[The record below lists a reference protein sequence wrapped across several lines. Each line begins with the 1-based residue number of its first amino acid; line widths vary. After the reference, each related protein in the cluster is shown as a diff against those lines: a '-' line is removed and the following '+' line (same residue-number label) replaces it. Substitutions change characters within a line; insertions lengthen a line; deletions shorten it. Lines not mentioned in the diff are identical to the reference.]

1 MQRVDPRRSSL
12 TPLPRPAPYA
22 AVEAGL
28 AGTGEERLVL
38 TLAGEGLSLS
48 AVYAAGSCWLEVD
61 GPAGPSVLRS
71 RRSGRAGPVAALGLA
86 LTGTHVTVLSREV
99 PDGPW
104 TGRARVD
111 LADTQPR
118 AAALVREPDWLD
130 RLQVA
135 HEGPATSLLAGGFGQ
150 LGLRDIRVVTH
161 ADGTA
166 YDAGDGRVRLSA
178 TSAGPGPFGTG
189 HASVWALDPG
199 SLALEQTADLFFHR
213 PGERSVHGDHA
224 VHVVRDG
231 GEWLVATS
239 TWGDLDPDRDG
250 ARVDVLL
257 ASPEAAAGADA
268 GTDVLRGVHVL
279 RTELLRLPTDGLV
292 SVGVWDPHLVRTDT
306 GWLVGYVSASRF
318 FRFHPVLAEGPDL
331 RSLQLRAAALGRTA
345 TEGPTLLLRPDLPGG
360 VVVLASDGPDGPRGA
375 REQWVVLDT
384 DLREVARLDGDF
396 PTNIPWPTLVR
407 DDRDGASGWLL
418 VTFDGTPHGG
428 RVCGYGT
435 HGDVVVLRGT
445 TDAH

>member
-1 MQRVDPRRSSL
+1 MQRVGPRRSSL

-38 TLAGEGLSLS
+38 TLAGEGLALR

-61 GPAGPSVLRS
+61 GPAGPTVLRS
-71 RRSGRAGPVAALGLA
+71 RRSGRPGPVAALGLA
-86 LTGTHVTVLSREV
+86 LTGTHVTVLTRDV

-118 AAALVREPDWLD
+118 AAALLREPDWLD

-135 HEGPATSLLAGGFGQ
+135 HDGPATSLLAGGFGQ
-150 LGLRDIRVVTH
+150 LGLRDLRVVTH

-189 HASVWALDPG
+189 HASVWALDPR
-199 SLALEQTADLFFHR
+199 SLALEHTADLFFQR
-213 PGERSVHGDHA
+213 RDERAVLGDHA

-231 GEWLVATS
+231 EEWLVATS
-239 TWGDLDPDRDG
+239 SWGDLDPDRDD
-250 ARVDVLL
+250 ARVEVLL
-257 ASPEAAAGADA
+257 ARTAAGGEAS
-268 GTDVLRGVHVL
+268 TDVLRGVHVL
-279 RTELLRLPTDGLV
+279 RTEPLRLPTDGLV
-292 SVGVWDPHLVRTDT
+292 SVGVWDPHLVRTGT

-318 FRFHPVLAEGPDL
+318 FRFHPLLAEGPDL
-331 RSLQLRAAALGRTA
+331 GSLRLRAAATGRTA

-360 VVVLASDGPDGPRGA
+360 AVVLAADGPDGPRGA
-375 REQWVVLDT
+375 REQWVVLDL
-384 DLREVARLDGDF
+384 DLEEVGRLDGAF
-396 PTNIPWPTLVR
+396 PTNIPWPTLVS
-407 DDRDGASGWLL
+407 DGDGWLL

-445 TDAH
+445 DPAS